1 MKKTTLLIL
10 FATFIFGCSKDRF
23 NNDNPF
29 LPNYNFSIDL
39 NTNLPIY
46 ASLKFTGNA
55 VKAFPAN
62 GPSRGI
68 IVFNNGSGF
77 NAFDGA
83 CPNQA
88 LTTCSTLNISGS
100 NANCP
105 CNSENYNLFTG
116 QSPGQQYELKRYR
129 VEVNGD
135 VVRVFN

>member
-1 MKKTTLLIL
+1 MKKTILLL
-10 FATFIFGCSKDRF
+10 AMTTFILGCSKDRF
-23 NNDNPF
+23 NNENPN

-39 NTNLPIY
+39 NTSLPAY
-46 ASLKFTGNA
+46 ANLKFTGNA

-62 GPSRGI
+62 GPTRGV
-68 IVFNNGSGF
+68 IVFNNGSGY

-88 LTTCSTLNISGS
+88 LTSCSNLNISGS
-100 NANCP
+100 NANCT
-105 CNSENYNLFTG
+105 CGNENYNLFTG
-116 QSPGQQYELKRYR
+116 QAAGQQYELKRYR